1 MYELG
6 SIVKNIRSKNAGPFW
21 VTIDIF
27 CLDAESLKVILKKID
42 VDLIS
47 TIFKI
52 NKRKIKIFKI
62 DNLNVIKI
70 SFPRTVVQGHMTDR
84 DMHGAQ
90 YSLLLK
96 EFLL

>member
-6 SIVKNIRSKNAGPFW
+6 SIAKNIRSKNAGPFW

-47 TIFKI
+47 TMFKI

-70 SFPRTVVQGHMTDR
+70 SFPRTVVQGHMNDR

>member
-1 MYELG
+1 MNELG

-47 TIFKI
+47 TMFKI

-70 SFPRTVVQGHMTDR
+70 SFPRTVVQGHMNDR

>member
-1 MYELG
+1 MDKLG

-21 VTIDIF
+21 ITIDIF
-27 CLDAESLKVILKKID
+27 CLDAESLKVILKKINI
-42 VDLIS
+42 DLIS
-47 TIFKI
+47 TLFKT

-70 SFPRTVVQGHMTDR
+70 SFPRTIVQGHMNDR

>member
-42 VDLIS
+42 DDLIS
-47 TIFKI
+47 TMFKI

-70 SFPRTVVQGHMTDR
+70 SFPRTVVQGHMNDR

-90 YSLLLK
+90 IAVLLS
-96 EFLL
+96 EMDF

>member
-47 TIFKI
+47 TMFKI

-70 SFPRTVVQGHMTDR
+70 SFPRTIVQGHMNDR

>member
-1 MYELG
+1 MDKLG
-6 SIVKNIRSKNAGPFW
+6 SIVKNIRSKNAGPVW
-21 VTIDIF
+21 ITIDIF
-27 CLDAESLKVILKKID
+27 CLDAESLKVILKKINI
-42 VDLIS
+42 DLIS
-47 TIFKI
+47 TLFKT

-70 SFPRTVVQGHMTDR
+70 SFPRTIVQGHMNDR

>member
-47 TIFKI
+47 TMFKI

-70 SFPRTVVQGHMTDR
+70 SFPRTIVQGHMNDR

-96 EFLL
+96 EFLI

>member
-47 TIFKI
+47 TMFKI

-70 SFPRTVVQGHMTDR
+70 SFPRTVVQGHMNDR

>member
-70 SFPRTVVQGHMTDR
+70 SFPRTVVQGHMNDR

>member
-27 CLDAESLKVILKKID
+27 CLDAESLKVILKEID

-47 TIFKI
+47 TMFKI

-70 SFPRTVVQGHMTDR
+70 SFPRTVVQGHMNDR

>member
-42 VDLIS
+42 DDLIS
-47 TIFKI
+47 TMFKI

-62 DNLNVIKI
+62 DNLNVIKS
-70 SFPRTVVQGHMTDR
+70 SFPRTIVQGHMNDR

>member
-47 TIFKI
+47 TMFNI

-70 SFPRTVVQGHMTDR
+70 SFPRKVVQGHMNDR

>member
-42 VDLIS
+42 DDLIS
-47 TIFKI
+47 TMFKI

-70 SFPRTVVQGHMTDR
+70 SFPRTVVQGHMNDR